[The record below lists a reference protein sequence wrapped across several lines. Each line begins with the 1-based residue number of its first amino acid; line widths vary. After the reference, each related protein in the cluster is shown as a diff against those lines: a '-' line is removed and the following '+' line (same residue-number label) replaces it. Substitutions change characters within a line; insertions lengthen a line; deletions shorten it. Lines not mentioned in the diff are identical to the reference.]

1 QDSASVSEFEKAFPT
16 AGKLKR
22 G

>member
-1 QDSASVSEFEKAFPT
+1 SASVSEFEKAFPT